1 MKNLS
6 LPFPKLLANQNFEQF
21 ASFLS
26 EFDQETARIALKR
39 VLLRSVYSVEVK
51 IVLRDWLLE
60 RGIFTLYC
68 CACSFT
74 AQSSSYQN

>member
-26 EFDQETARIALKR
+26 EFDQETARIALKS
-39 VLLRSVYSVEVK
+39 VLLRG
-51 IVLRDWLLE
+51 VLLL
-60 RGIFTLYC
+60 RCIQLR
-68 CACSFT
+68 
-74 AQSSSYQN
+74 

>member
-26 EFDQETARIALKR
+26 EFDQETARIALKAFFFAAF
-39 VLLRSVYSVEVK
+39 LSVFS
-51 IVLRDWLLE
+51 
-60 RGIFTLYC
+60 
-68 CACSFT
+68 
-74 AQSSSYQN
+74 